1 MRAFLSVDPWCVHP
15 YTEVMK
21 ARAVRRRM
29 LMIFLAP
36 TLGAVVLSACGSSA
50 SDVDL
55 MGNVDYEPA
64 SLRDASGV
72 DDVVAASTRI
82 GVEAQR
88 YLSQGTDN
96 AVVSPASLMMAF
108 GMLAEGANDAAAEE
122 LDTWLGATGEDR
134 TRALSALQES
144 VRKFDGDPST
154 VQEDELPEVP
164 LLHLANQ
171 VTVREGGGVKEEF
184 LNTLSRWYDA
194 GVGEADF
201 TAPAAKD
208 SLDEWVNHHTGGLIE
223 ESAIEPDHRTLAV
236 IQNAILMAA
245 QWESPF
251 EPNNTRPTDFTLL
264 DGATVETDSM
274 MQVVEAQYHDSE
286 IGQVIRLPYTD
297 GFAMDIVLP
306 ASGTSPESI
315 TAAHWSE
322 ISEAFESEKLTE
334 VDLRVPVLDIE
345 TPEGSTD
352 MLPFLRDQGLEST
365 IQGDRLDGI
374 MESDLWIDAVG
385 HQALLQV
392 DEEGTIGAAVTE
404 IEVAETSAPVQA
416 EPPVAMHVDRPFT
429 VRVVQLDTEWPL
441 FMATVHDPT
450 A

>member
-1 MRAFLSVDPWCVHP
+1 
-15 YTEVMK
+15 MK
-21 ARAVRRRM
+21 SAV
-29 LMIFLAP
+29 L
-36 TLGAVVLSACGSSA
+36 
-50 SDVDL
+50 
-55 MGNVDYEPA
+55 GNVEYEPA
-64 SLRDASGV
+64 SLRDAIAV

-144 VRKFDGDPST
+144 VRKFDGDPSA

-194 GVGEADF
+194 GVGDADF
-201 TAPAAKD
+201 TTPAAKGA
-208 SLDEWVNHHTGGLIE
+208 LDEWVNRHTGGLIE
-223 ESAIEPDHRTLAV
+223 ESAIEPDVRTFAV
-236 IQNAILMAA
+236 IQNALLMEAR
-245 QWESPF
+245 WENPLD
-251 EPNNTRPTDFTLL
+251 PNNTRPTDFSLL
-264 DGATVETDSM
+264 DGSTVETDSM
-274 MQVVEAQYHDSE
+274 THMVEAQYQDSE
-286 IGQVIRLPYTD
+286 IGQVIRLRYTD

-306 ASGTSPESI
+306 APGTSPESI

-334 VDLRVPVLDIE
+334 VDLRVPVLD
-345 TPEGSTD
+345 
-352 MLPFLRDQGLEST
+352 
-365 IQGDRLDGI
+365 GI

-385 HQALLQV
+385 HQAQLQV
-392 DEEGTIGAAVTE
+392 DEEGTNGATVTE
-404 IEVAETSAPVQA
+404 IEVAETESL
-416 EPPVAMHVDRPFT
+416 RG
-429 VRVVQLDTEWPL
+429 
-441 FMATVHDPT
+441 
-450 A
+450 